1 MLLPRWMV
9 EYNESILSLHET
21 VSSKNHLHPIH
32 ALQQTLKLRKKLV
45 CGKNILH
52 E

>member
-1 MLLPRWMV
+1 MLPRGMV
-9 EYNESILSLHET
+9 EYDESILSLNET
-21 VSSKNHLHPIH
+21 VPSKNHLHPIH
-32 ALQQTLKLRKKLV
+32 ALQQTLKWRKKLV